1 MHLKN
6 SLLFGLMAILLL
18 GGTITPVLSQGVP
31 DSILINEVEFNSPE
45 GSEFVE
51 LYNPTSSSVDVSGWS
66 VVPTATWK
74 ALQIPE
80 NTIIEPKSFL
90 ALTHVNYW
98 FKDFGESV
106 SLLDDSNNIIDVTPI
121 LKDQNNDFNSW
132 QRSTDGLR
140 TNSIDDWE
148 FKTYTPNSSN
158 GKEIQTTESQFSMTG
173 FTDKTEY
180 VFGDDLTLL
189 GSVSE
194 LLYSSPSS
202 SPEIIKVSI
211 SGPNYYKNLAL
222 FPARDLGYS
231 TTMNLQKIYGYSEGD
246 YTIKISYGDNTVE
259 TTFSII
265 EEFSSTSSESVSET
279 VEIFTDKLSYI
290 PGENVIISAKTNSSI
305 EYAGLDYTVTDPN
318 GEIFSS
324 GTIFSNSN
332 FSTVHQAGAGQI
344 FPFSTKLLMH
354 GINPVYGTY
363 QIQGTF
369 KAQDDFYRSAGV
381 ELFANTSF
389 DLVEDVKED
398 SIFSLLID
406 KDVYSVTDTI
416 SVTGRSNI
424 VWTEN
429 IDLKV
434 EQTGVLKYDAAEYK
448 SQHIRPDPFVLKESV
463 YLNGDGTFE
472 FEFKLFNNSLQEDAS
487 YLLGDYRLTV
497 SDYFG
502 SAYVTFQVVE
512 DPESFVDI
520 RSPLGL
526 QMDKSQYVIGTAFSA
541 SGKILDYVQRN
552 SAIRSDNSVEFTIT
566 DSTGK
571 SVMSEDR
578 RSNNSVNYEAT
589 SPNDKLRYT
598 ALPDS
603 IGNYYISAIFFP
615 IQFETGKYTL
625 TAHYPV
631 SGISESVD
639 FEIITAQSEILTPTE
654 SKTPLE
660 FELCSSTAN
669 IETIQKDYTKFGK
682 GETSASMETI
692 DCDGITDFKTGEKLV
707 IIGKVALKETT
718 ALDQSSVRTSGQTQ
732 QGHSYSTNYAQS
744 EMNFIELAI
753 PYPQSLLIS
762 GAYRTTDDTG
772 QYHGGGGTGGGGVTT
787 GDSHDDEHRSTGIG
801 DSANISSDRSTG
813 YDGRAILMQKMKHL
827 TDMNLKAYPD
837 DDGNFY
843 GIFDLRAGIFD
854 SGIYNLKATYFGHYA
869 DESFLITDDSLKG
882 GKPELVLDLD
892 REEYIPGETV
902 SISGTIKNVYYFDT
916 VSLLIN
922 TPDVSKINCL
932 VGQQCGFGNTE
943 KKLRVT
949 EGNEGA
955 KFFMNFKIPTGDH
968 SLGKYT
974 VMADTHFGSVE
985 KTFFV
990 IDESDVVSSSP
1001 ESISKKIIKKFNR
1014 ISDDQIPISLT
1025 TNSSDDPILVPRVIQ
1040 GSLFTPARGEES
1052 SINLRIT
1059 TSNGQCVIG
1068 QDSDCLVSES
1078 TRKPGE
1084 IYSIV
1089 SIDDVNYKVRYSG
1102 SDVRLEKFSI
1112 LPEDSTSQINIEI
1125 WNVEIVKDQQ
1135 PTRFYYKVSY
1145 VALE

>member
-6 SLLFGLMAILLL
+6 PLLFGLMAILLI
-18 GGTITPVLSQGVP
+18 GGTITPVLSQSVP
-31 DSILINEVEFNSPE
+31 DSIIINEVEFNSPE
-45 GSEFVE
+45 GTEYVE
-51 LYNPTSSSVDVSGWS
+51 LYNPTSSPVDVGGWS
-66 VVPTATWK
+66 LIPTATWK
-74 ALQIPE
+74 TLKIPE
-80 NTIIEPKSFL
+80 NTIVEPNSFL

-98 FKDFGESV
+98 FKDFGDSV
-106 SLLDDSNNIIDVTPI
+106 SLHDDSDNLIDVTPV
-121 LKDQNNDFNSW
+121 LKDQSNDFKSW
-132 QRSTDGLR
+132 QRITDGLK

-158 GKEIQTTESQFSMTG
+158 GKETLTTESQFSMTG

-180 VFGDDLTLL
+180 VFGDEVTIL
-189 GSVSE
+189 GTVSE
-194 LLYSSPSS
+194 LLYSSTTS

-211 SGPNYYKNLAL
+211 SGLNYNNNLAL
-222 FPARDLGYS
+222 FPERDLEYS
-231 TTMNLQKIYGYSEGD
+231 TTLNLQKIYGFSEGD
-246 YTIKISYGDNTVE
+246 YKIKISYGTNIVE
-259 TTFSII
+259 TAFSIVNQISSASSDDVTETI
-265 EEFSSTSSESVSET
+265 E
-279 VEIFTDKLSYI
+279 IITDKPSYI
-290 PGENVIISAKTNSSI
+290 PGDTVIISANTNSSI

-324 GTIFSNSN
+324 GTIFANPN
-332 FSTVHQAGAGQI
+332 FSTVHQAGGGQI

-381 ELFANTSF
+381 ELFANATF
-389 DLVEDVKED
+389 ELVEDVKENTV
-398 SIFSLLID
+398 FSLSID
-406 KDVYSVTDTI
+406 KDVYTTDDTI
-416 SVTGRSNI
+416 FVTGRSNEI
-424 VWTEN
+424 WTEN

-434 EQTGVLKYDAAEYK
+434 EQTGVLKYDAANYK
-448 SQHIRPDPFVLKESV
+448 SQHIRPDPFVLNESV

-472 FEFKLFNNSLQEDAS
+472 FQFKLFNNSLQEDAS

-526 QMDKSQYVIGTAFSA
+526 QMDKSQYVLGTAFSA
-541 SGKILDYVQRN
+541 SGKILDYVQRTTV
-552 SAIRSDNSVEFTIT
+552 RSDNSVEFTIT
-566 DSTGK
+566 DSTGN

-578 RSNNSVNYEAT
+578 RSNNSVKYEAT

-660 FELCSSTAN
+660 FELCTSTAN

-682 GETSASMETI
+682 GENSASMKTI
-692 DCDGITDFKTGEKLV
+692 NCDGITDFKTGEKLV
-707 IIGKVALKETT
+707 ILGKVAKKETT
-718 ALDQSSVRTSGQTQ
+718 TLDQSSVKTSGQTQ
-732 QGHSYSTNYAQS
+732 QGHSYTTNYAQA
-744 EMNFIELAI
+744 ELNYVTLAI

-787 GDSHDDEHRSTGIG
+787 GDSHDDDHSSTGIG
-801 DSANISSDRSTG
+801 DSSNISSDRSTG

-837 DDGNFY
+837 DEGNFY
-843 GIFDLRAGIFD
+843 GVFDLRAGIFD
-854 SGIYNLKATYFGHYA
+854 SGIYKLKATYFGHYA
-869 DESFLITDDSLKG
+869 DESFMIIDDSLKG
-882 GKPELVLDLD
+882 GKPDLILDLD
-892 REEYIPGETV
+892 REEYVPGEIV
-902 SISGTIKNVYYFDT
+902 SISGKIKNVYYYDS
-916 VSLLIN
+916 VSLKIN
-922 TPDVSKINCL
+922 TPDVSQINCL
-932 VGQQCGFGNTE
+932 VGQQCGLGNTE
-943 KKLRVT
+943 KKLRVNEGT
-949 EGNEGA
+949 EGA
-955 KFFMNFKIPTGDH
+955 TFFMNFKIPFGSD
-968 SLGKYT
+968 SIGKYT
-974 VMADTHFGSVE
+974 VIADTHFGSVE

-990 IDESDVVSSSP
+990 INESDVVSSSP
-1001 ESISKKIIKKFNR
+1001 EFVSKKIIEKFNR
-1014 ISDDQIPISLT
+1014 ISDDQIPITLT
-1025 TNSSDDPILVPRVIQ
+1025 SKSSDDSTLAPRVIQ
-1040 GSLFTPARGEES
+1040 GSLFSSARGEES
-1052 SINLRIT
+1052 NINLRIT
-1059 TSNGQCVIG
+1059 VSSGQCIIG

-1089 SIDDVNYKVRYSG
+1089 SIDDVNYKIRYSG

-1112 LPEDSTSQINIEI
+1112 LPEDSGSQINIDN
-1125 WNVEIVKDQQ
+1125 WNVEIIKDEQ

-1145 VALE
+1145 VTLE